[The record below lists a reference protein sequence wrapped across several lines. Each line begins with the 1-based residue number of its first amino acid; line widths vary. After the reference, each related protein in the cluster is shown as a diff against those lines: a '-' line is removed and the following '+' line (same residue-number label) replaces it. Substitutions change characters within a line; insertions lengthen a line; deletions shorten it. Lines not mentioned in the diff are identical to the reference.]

1 MFGFK
6 TEPNIE
12 LGSSA
17 DLNANFFIVVG
28 RMQLTPF
35 GLNSERSRRS
45 TRLEFPEKRRAYF
58 LINPF

>member
-17 DLNANFFIVVG
+17 EMQIFFIVVS

-35 GLNSERSRRS
+35 ELNSERSRRS